1 MTKKASVNE
10 SVKVEDVKTEADKI
24 WEEIKDKY
32 IDMFS
37 LPNQKVFQYCQPI
50 SIDPS
55 KLYVKLQATSVL
67 PSLEAAVGK
76 DFEVSLLDKYVVVSR
91 IK

>member
-1 MTKKASVNE
+1 MTKKVTKSEDVN
-10 SVKVEDVKTEADKI
+10 VEDVKTEADKI
-24 WEEIKDKY
+24 WEEIKDKS

-37 LPNQKVFQYCQPI
+37 LPNQQVFQYCQPI
-50 SIDPS
+50 PIDPS

-76 DFEVSLLDKYVVVSR
+76 KFEVSLLDKYIVISR
-91 IK
+91 VK